1 MRYSAKFKARMVR
14 RMTGTSAL
22 SATALAA
29 ETGVSQ
35 ASLSRWLNEAGTVKS
50 VAGEKTKNAGELEQS
65 ERPRRPEDWTPE
77 EKLGAI
83 IEASSLSEE
92 ELGRF
97 LRSHGLHTSH
107 LAEWRAQAAAGF
119 EKQGPKAKRAP
130 ADKRRIKELEKQ
142 LRRKEKAL
150 AEAAALLVLQKK
162 ARAIWGDEDDS
173 TDPTNDD

>member
-1 MRYSAKFKARMVR
+1 MKYSAKFKARMVR
-14 RMTGTSAL
+14 RMLGASAL
-22 SATALAA
+22 SANGLAA

-35 ASLSRWLNEAGTVKS
+35 ASLSRWLKEASTVESVTGGKS
-50 VAGEKTKNAGELEQS
+50 KNPS
-65 ERPRRPEDWTPE
+65 ESEESECSRRPEDWTPE
-77 EKLGAI
+77 EKLEAI

-97 LRSHGLHTSH
+97 LRSRGLHASH

-119 EKQGPKAKRAP
+119 EKSGRETRRSP
-130 ADKRRIKELEKQ
+130 ADKRRINELEKQ

-162 ARAIWGDEDDS
+162 VQDIWGDEDDS
-173 TDPTNDD
+173 TEPTNDD